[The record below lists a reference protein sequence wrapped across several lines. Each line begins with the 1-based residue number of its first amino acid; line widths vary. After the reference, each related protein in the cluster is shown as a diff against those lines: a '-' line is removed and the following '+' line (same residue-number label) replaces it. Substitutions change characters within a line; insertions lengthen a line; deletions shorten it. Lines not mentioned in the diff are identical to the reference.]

1 MTFCSAEVK
10 KLSISCCCVAG
21 FCAGTYCGTG
31 PVGMVAFWL
40 VSWTCCCFGGE
51 EEDDEYDG
59 TEPVLSVGT
68 IAPVEVLKPEE
79 EEEVAGEESS

>member
-1 MTFCSAEVK
+1 
-10 KLSISCCCVAG
+10 
-21 FCAGTYCGTG
+21 
-31 PVGMVAFWL
+31 MVAFWL

-68 IAPVEVLKPEE
+68 IAPVDVFKPEGVVVEEEAEEEEEEE